1 MNITVDLD
9 LLLKE
14 LLGHCNFVYASR
26 AFTESLKL
34 QAGDL
39 IVVKDIAE
47 NPLSTGMYIYSPE
60 GWRKEQETLS
70 KMKFDSYIREQTI
83 KIQKSKEETW
93 KPVKKLDKQLHRTLF
108 QMP

>member
-26 AFTESLKL
+26 AFAESLKL

-47 NPLSTGMYIYSPE
+47 NPLSSGMYIYSPD
-60 GWRKEQETLS
+60 GWRKEQEMLS
-70 KMKFDSYIREQTI
+70 RLKFDSYIRDQTL
-83 KIQKSKEETW
+83 KIQKATEETW
-93 KPVKKLDKQLHRTLF
+93 KPKKKLDKQLRKTLF